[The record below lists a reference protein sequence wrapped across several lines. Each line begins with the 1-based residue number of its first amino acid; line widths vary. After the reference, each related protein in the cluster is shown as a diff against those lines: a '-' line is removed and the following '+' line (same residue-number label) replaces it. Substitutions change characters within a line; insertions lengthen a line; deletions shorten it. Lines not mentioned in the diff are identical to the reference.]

1 MALTQ
6 RNTVLNQKAAAHL
19 LRRATFGATKEEI
32 DNFIG
37 LSPKTALQKLFAP
50 TPLPKPPLAEG
61 ANLSWTTTPPV
72 RGEDEGKY
80 QEYFKRWWLGQ
91 ILGANV
97 PKTEKIAFSTR
108 EKMVFFLHTFLTT
121 IQETVQSSRALY
133 FQNVLFR
140 KFAFDGD
147 STSKLSIKELTKKIC
162 VDNAMLNLLDG
173 RLNVKNNPNENFSRE
188 LLELYT
194 IGKGLT
200 GKIPETSLPGD
211 YVYYTEIDVQ
221 QAAKVLTGWD
231 FDITFSTLDT
241 ETNIPRGKLKASS
254 SLVPNQHDNTV
265 KTFSSKFS
273 NATISPNPTLLSVSG
288 QPTEASILDEISQLI
303 NLLYTQDETAKN
315 VCRKLYRF
323 YVYHDVTT
331 DIDATVIMDMVNI
344 LKANNYKIQPV
355 VEALLCSEH
364 FFDLADLSVTNDTFG
379 AIIKSPLDLLSNT
392 LRFFEYELPNFETEK
407 ELFYKKTETLLGYL
421 NLQGLNFLNPYD
433 VAGYEAYYQYPLYNR
448 TWINTNALANRY
460 NLIFKL
466 LQVDTKKPEDIT
478 IDLVAYVESRFD
490 DSVVLDPKA
499 FTRKLASYLFPLSV
513 ENTEITT
520 IRYNWFE
527 SEYTKIGNN
536 YPNGAEQYLIFKW
549 NLRDSSEAD
558 LMDARGMLQDLFNSL
573 LQSPEYQL
581 M

>member
-61 ANLSWTTTPPV
+61 TILSWTTTPPV
-72 RGEDEGKY
+72 KGEDEGKY

-97 PKTEKIAFSTR
+97 PKTEKLAFSTR

-140 KFAFDGD
+140 KFAFDGN

-241 ETNIPRGKLKASS
+241 ETNIPRGKLKVSS

-273 NATISPNPTLLSVSG
+273 NSTISPNPTLLSASG